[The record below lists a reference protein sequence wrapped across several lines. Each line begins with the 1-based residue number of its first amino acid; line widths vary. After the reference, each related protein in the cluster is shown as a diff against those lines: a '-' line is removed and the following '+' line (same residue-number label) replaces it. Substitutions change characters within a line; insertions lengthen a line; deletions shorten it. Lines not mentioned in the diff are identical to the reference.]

1 MCIIIVGFGQDVD
14 NKYRCPD
21 HLSRNSFLKTF
32 KEKCYRFEKNKMY
45 WTSARDRC
53 SREQGTLIQIRNQE
67 TQNWVVNTLNVL
79 HWSTNGVWIGAH
91 DTDIEMEWR
100 WVTGNYHST

>member
-21 HLSRNSFLKTF
+21 HLPRTIYLKAF
-32 KEKCYRFEKNKMY
+32 KDKCYRFEKSKMY
-45 WTSARDRC
+45 WTSARDIC
-53 SREQGTLIQIRNQE
+53 SGEQGTLIQIMNQE
-67 TQNWVVNTLNVL
+67 TQNWVVNTLNTL
-79 HWSTNGVWIGAH
+79 HWNTNGVWIGAH
-91 DTDIEMEWR
+91 ARNNETNWR

>member
-21 HLSRNSFLKTF
+21 HLPRTIYLKAF
-32 KEKCYRFEKNKMY
+32 KDKCYRFEKSKMY

-53 SREQGTLIQIRNQE
+53 SEEQGTLIQIMNQE
-67 TQNWVVNTLNVL
+67 TQNWVVNTLNAL
-79 HWSTNGVWIGAH
+79 HWNTNGVWIGAH
-91 DTDIEMEWR
+91 ARDNEKNWR
-100 WVTGNYHST
+100 WATGNYHST